1 MGELREAIGSW
12 APKAAKNAGWIVA
25 LGVLTVIAGFM
36 AMGSPLASGLV
47 VVVFIGIAMAIAG
60 VARTIGAFS
69 AGSFG
74 QGTLA
79 FIGGMLTVGAGLVLT
94 ARPGIGLTTLTLLLG
109 GYLLVDGISGAL
121 LAFHVRPEKGWGW
134 MLFSAV
140 MGVILGFLLLREWP
154 LSGLWAIGTLVG
166 VNLVFSGFSMISVGS
181 AARSLAKRL
190 SWRS

>member
-1 MGELREAIGSW
+1 MGDLREAVGNW
-12 APKAAKNAGWIVA
+12 AQKAAKNAGWIVA
-25 LGVLTVIAGFM
+25 LGVVTVIAGVL
-36 AMGSPLASGLV
+36 AMGAPMASGLGI
-47 VVVFIGIAMAIAG
+47 VVFIGIAMAIAG

-79 FIGGMLTVGAGLVLT
+79 FIGGILTFGAGLILA
-94 ARPGIGLTTLTLLLG
+94 ARPGIGLATLTLMIG
-109 GYLLVDGISGAL
+109 GYLLVDGISGAV
-121 LAFHVRPEKGWGW
+121 LAFHVRPESGWGF

-166 VNLVFSGFSMISVGS
+166 VNLLFSGFSLISVGS
-181 AARSLAKRL
+181 AARRVAKKL
-190 SWRS
+190 V